1 MPRLRNSVPK
11 YRKHKA
17 SGQAVVK
24 LNGQDIYLGPH
35 GTKVSRREYDRLVS
49 EWLAG
54 GRQLVITAGDG
65 LTIVEAIARY
75 WRHAKAY
82 YVKNG
87 RPTAEQ
93 ACIRAALRFVIEFY
107 ADTPAAEFS
116 PVSLK
121 AVRNQMV
128 EAGSARSTVNKNVG
142 RIRRLYRWL
151 ASEQLI
157 PVAVYQAL
165 TVVDGLRKGRTT
177 AREPEPIAP
186 VDDAT
191 VEQTMPFLP
200 TVVRDMIRV
209 QRFTGM
215 RPAEV
220 CILRPCDLDR
230 SGDVWQFTPQ
240 SHKTE
245 HRGGRRTVCI
255 GPRAQ
260 GVLLKYLAR
269 APESFCFSPADSEE
283 KRLAARHAARR
294 VSISCGNRP
303 GSSRRRKPR
312 RAAGERYSAGAFRR
326 SVHRGCDRA
335 FRHPTLSAIPKSK
348 LAAEQLAEL
357 KKWQSAHR
365 WSPNRL
371 RHSAATEIRAR
382 FGIEAVR
389 TVLGHAEMST
399 SEIYAERDHTLA
411 ARVAREVG

>member
-1 MPRLRNSVPK
+1 M
-11 YRKHKA
+11 
-17 SGQAVVK
+17 
-24 LNGQDIYLGPH
+24 
-35 GTKVSRREYDRLVS
+35 S

-54 GRQLVITAGDG
+54 GRQPTVTAGDG

-75 WRHAKAY
+75 WRHAKQY

-93 ACIRAALRFVIEFY
+93 ACIRAALRFVIALY

-128 EAGSARSTVNKNVG
+128 EAGSARSTVNKNIG
-142 RIRRLYRWL
+142 RVRRVFRWL

-157 PVAVYQAL
+157 AVAVYQSL

-177 AREPEPIAP
+177 AREPEPVAP

-200 TVVRDMIRV
+200 DVVRDMIRV
-209 QRFTGM
+209 ARFTGM

-220 CILRPCDLDR
+220 CNLRPGDLDR
-230 SGDVWQFTPQ
+230 SGDVWKFTPQ
-240 SHKTE
+240 SHKSE

-260 GVLLKYLAR
+260 EVLLKYLAR
-269 APESFCFSPADSEE
+269 APESFCFSPADSEA
-283 KRLAARHAARR
+283 KRLAARHAART
-294 VSISCGNRP
+294 VPITCGNRP
-303 GSSRRRKPR
+303 NSNRRRKPR
-312 RAAGERYSAGAFRR
+312 RAAGEHYSAGAFRR

-335 FRHPTLSAIPKSK
+335 FPHPTLAAIPKTK

-357 KKWQSAHR
+357 KKWQAAHR
-365 WSPNRL
+365 WSPNQL
-371 RHSAATEIRAR
+371 RHSAATEIRR
-382 FGIEAVR
+382 QFGLEAASV
-389 TVLGHAEMST
+389 VLGHARADVT
-399 SEIYAERDHTLA
+399 QIYAERDLSLA
-411 ARVAREVG
+411 AHVAREVG